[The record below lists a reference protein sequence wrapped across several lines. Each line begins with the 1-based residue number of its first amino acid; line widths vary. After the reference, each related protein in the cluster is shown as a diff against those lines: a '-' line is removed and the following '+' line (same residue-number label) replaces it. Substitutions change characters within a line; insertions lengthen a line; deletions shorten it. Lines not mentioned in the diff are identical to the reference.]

1 MRATRWLLLNATN
14 QGFGRA
20 TEVETLKEDIP

>member
-1 MRATRWLLLNATN
+1 MRDTRWLLPNVTN

-20 TEVETLKEDIP
+20 TEVEILKEDIP